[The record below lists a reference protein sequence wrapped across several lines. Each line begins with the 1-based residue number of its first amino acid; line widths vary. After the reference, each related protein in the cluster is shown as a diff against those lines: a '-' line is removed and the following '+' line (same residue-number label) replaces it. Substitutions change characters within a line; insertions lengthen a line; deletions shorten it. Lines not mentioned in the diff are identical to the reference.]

1 MSAGVPTTFGVC
13 RRLLVRRRPLVQG
26 AVVQL
31 DAATGQIEH
40 RFNVVPDGCVGGSV
54 WGSPT
59 IDATDGS
66 LYVATG
72 NHGTCNTDEPFTEAV
87 IKLSAADLSPIDA
100 WRVPRSEQVFDSD
113 FGSTPTVF
121 DGTIAPGG
129 SMRPLVGANKNGTFY
144 VFDRGSLA
152 PGPVA
157 RLQIADPGSDPED
170 GDGSIAPSAFD
181 GKLLYVAGG
190 SIRRDDVR
198 RKRSRGTR
206 TISASRSGS
215 MALRMGPSWAP

>member
-1 MSAGVPTTFGVC
+1 
-13 RRLLVRRRPLVQG
+13 VQ
-26 AVVQL
+26 
-31 DAATGQIEH
+31 
-40 RFNVVPDGCVGGSV
+40 
-54 WGSPT
+54 
-59 IDATDGS
+59 
-66 LYVATG
+66 
-72 NHGTCNTDEPFTEAV
+72 HGRAFTEAV

-129 SMRPLVGANKNGTFY
+129 SMRPLVGVANKNGTFY

-170 GDGSIAPSAFD
+170 GDGSICIDDLSDRLARTRWPDEIPGVGWTQGVPLEQLQDLAEYWRTTRAGAPRPGRQRRTGGVGSYSAC
-181 GKLLYVAGG
+181 
-190 SIRRDDVR
+190 
-198 RKRSRGTR
+198 
-206 TISASRSGS
+206 IS
-215 MALRMGPSWAP
+215 